1 MPLMEAVTTQMNI
14 RWLSEPDAEPVL
26 VKAKQKELVRTE
38 LPFQQGAGHGWIEML
53 DLAFGIH
60 LCRVVHHFEAGEA
73 SLQPMSEVVIE
84 LTEPVLFVQTA
95 RRGGG
100 LHDRRLDVKLAHD
113 PGVCIFQ
120 HMDRID
126 HQHWADT
133 SATVEVTALG
143 IRTSKLLRSLGEPIV
158 RSLFDALGLTQLP
171 SASVR
176 AVPKHVTEILQSC
189 FADHLAG
196 NLRRLYAQAK
206 VLDFI
211 VALADH
217 LAGET
222 KGESRKIRAVRRL
235 REELDQLEGAVPC
248 LDELAKRYGL
258 SERLMNEL
266 FKQEYGQSIYAYVTG
281 LRLEAAH
288 AALQYSGTP
297 LKVLAA
303 RLGYSSVSHFSNA
316 FTKKFGYRPDSLR
329 RGIPA
334 SSSRWVG
341 ADYHIRSSGT
351 W

>member
-1 MPLMEAVTTQMNI
+1 MPLMEAVATQMNI
-14 RWLSEPDAEPVL
+14 RWLSEPDAEPVR
-26 VKAKQKELVRTE
+26 VKANQKELVRTE
-38 LPFQQGAGHGWIEML
+38 LPFRQGEGHGWIEML

-73 SLQPMSEVVIE
+73 NLQPMSEVVTE

-95 RRGGG
+95 RRGRGV

-133 SATVEVTALG
+133 SVTVEVTALG
-143 IRTSKLLRSLGEPIV
+143 MRTSKLQRTLGEPIV
-158 RSLFDALGLTQLP
+158 GSLFDALGLTQLP

-176 AVPKHVTEILQSC
+176 AVPKHVTGILQSC

-196 NLRRLYAQAK
+196 NLRRLHAQAK

-281 LRLEAAH
+281 QRLEAAH
-288 AALQYSGTP
+288 AALQCSGTP

-303 RLGYSSVSHFSNA
+303 RLGYSNVSHFSNA
-316 FTKKFGYRPDSLR
+316 FTKKFGYRPGSLR
-329 RGIPA
+329 RGK
-334 SSSRWVG
+334 
-341 ADYHIRSSGT
+341 SGP
-351 W
+351 

>member
-1 MPLMEAVTTQMNI
+1 MEAVTTHMNI

-26 VKAKQKELVRTE
+26 VKASQKELVRTE
-38 LPFQQGAGHGWIEML
+38 LPFQQGEGHGWIEML
-53 DLAFGIH
+53 DLALGMH
-60 LCRVVHHFEAGEA
+60 VCRVVHHFEPGEA
-73 SLQPMSEVVIE
+73 SLQPMSEVVTE

-95 RRGGG
+95 RRGRGV
-100 LHDRRLDVKLAHD
+100 LHDRRLDVRLAHD

-126 HQHWADT
+126 HRHWADT

-158 RSLFDALGLTQLP
+158 GSLFEALGLSQPP

-176 AVPKHVTEILQSC
+176 VVPKHVTAILQSC
-189 FADHLAG
+189 FTDHLTG
-196 NLRRLYAQAK
+196 SLRKLHAQAK

-211 VALADH
+211 IALAGH
-217 LAGET
+217 LADEAEP
-222 KGESRKIRAVRRL
+222 ESRKIRLIRQL
-235 REELDQLEGAVPC
+235 REELDQLNGVVPC
-248 LDELAKRYGL
+248 LDELAKRYEL
-258 SERLMNEL
+258 SERVMNEL

-288 AALQYSGTP
+288 AALQSTGTP

-316 FTKKFGYRPDSLR
+316 FTKKFGYRPGSLR
-329 RGIPA
+329 RGK
-334 SSSRWVG
+334 
-341 ADYHIRSSGT
+341 SGQ
-351 W
+351 